1 MFCETEFDLFAT
13 FLVFV
18 VFNIFLFI
26 KLLIDLPRAFL
37 DPYEQVFFKAITYF
51 RFFVDKI
58 NI

>member
-1 MFCETEFDLFAT
+1 MISGLLSAA
-13 FLVFV
+13 LSLIL